1 MSTVN
6 NLGIGSTKPKFG
18 NWWGNY
24 APRMP
29 NIDVRQLLEEYQNR
43 RNQLNNTNIPVS
55 TEKLKSKN
63 KVDKPKK
70 DVLTSN
76 ISNKPNDLV
85 IKKPSIST
93 KHLLEKPV
101 NNNKYK
107 NKGFKSKSFKFKSN
121 KEKILNCSC

>member
-6 NLGIGSTKPKFG
+6 NLGIGSTMPKFG

-43 RNQLNNTNIPVS
+43 RNQLNNNTNISVS
-55 TEKLKSKN
+55 T
-63 KVDKPKK
+63 DKPK
-70 DVLTSN
+70 
-76 ISNKPNDLV
+76 KPNDLV
-85 IKKPSIST
+85 IEKPSILT
-93 KHLLEKPV
+93 TNLLEKPV
-101 NNNKYK
+101 NNNKFK
-107 NKGFKSKSFKFKSN
+107 NKGFKSKSLKFKSN